1 MIKYRLRCAQG
12 HEFEAWFPSS
22 ASYDAQ
28 AQSQQICC
36 PDCDGRDVVKAVM
49 APNVAS
55 RSKAPDGDGE
65 AEAKAPPVLDFL
77 RELRRTLLANSEDV
91 GRRFPEEA
99 RKIHYGE
106 AKARGI
112 AGMAS
117 GEEAYALLDEGIE
130 ILMLPA
136 LPEDAN

>member
-1 MIKYRLRCAQG
+1 
-12 HEFEAWFPSS
+12 
-22 ASYDAQ
+22 
-28 AQSQQICC
+28 
-36 PDCDGRDVVKAVM
+36 M

-55 RSKAPDGDGE
+55 RSKAPDGE
-65 AEAKAPPVLDFL
+65 AQANTPPVLDVL

-112 AGMAS
+112 AGTAS
-117 GEEAYALLDEGIE
+117 GEEAYALLEEGIE